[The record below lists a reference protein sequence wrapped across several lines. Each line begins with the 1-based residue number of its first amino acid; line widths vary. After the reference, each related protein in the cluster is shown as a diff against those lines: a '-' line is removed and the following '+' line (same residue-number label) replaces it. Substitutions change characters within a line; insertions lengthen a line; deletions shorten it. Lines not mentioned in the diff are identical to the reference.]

1 MAKAHLTRFKL
12 ALISL
17 CLFILLSSALST
29 QIVRADELPS
39 ITITSPGSNS
49 IQNGVFEIKAI
60 TTSSLSNPAKIGNLG
75 IRIVGLSGN
84 SNLLD
89 FPIRLD
95 GCGNDCYGRNDTEW
109 PPGQEGGPRTFYF
122 KPYNPFEA
130 NGKLLFHLDVTHMPY
145 QTYQVTLFTVNTDYS
160 RSVSKTIEFSH
171 KRAVIEKVNA
181 KIFCKTIES
190 IVGKDSHILC
200 TSNYDLPPVPISIE
214 YKVANSW
221 EKMSMAWTEVL
232 KGTSSQINAPNPNV
246 GTITMRVTSVGLKK
260 QLAPYRTNIEVN
272 PFISNEFIV
281 NTVAVPKP
289 KTDTSAPKSSSTQ
302 AKQGSA
308 KQIYLVAP
316 LWIGHTEK
324 SIRKYVFT
332 SKQKIFLSFTT
343 APGYTRSGNCRVQQ
357 NGIVVDQIPKAGT
370 KMKIGANGYVT
381 ISLFL
386 DC

>member
-1 MAKAHLTRFKL
+1 VAVAHLTRFKL

-17 CLFILLSSALST
+17 CLFILLSSAFST

-39 ITITSPGSNS
+39 ITITSPGSSS
-49 IQNGVFEIKAI
+49 IQNGSFEIKAI

-75 IRIVGLSGN
+75 IRIVGLSGY
-84 SNLLD
+84 SDLLD
-89 FPIRLD
+89 LSIQLD
-95 GCGNDCYGRNDTEW
+95 GCGNDCYGRDDTAW

-145 QTYQVTLFTVNTDYS
+145 QTYQVTLFTMNTDNF
-160 RSVSKTIEFSH
+160 RSVSKTIEFTR
-171 KRAVIEKVNA
+171 KRALIKTVDA
-181 KIFCKTIES
+181 KISCKTIES
-190 IVGKDSHILC
+190 IIGKDSYILC

-214 YKVANSW
+214 YKVSNSW
-221 EKMSMAWTEVL
+221 KKMSMAWTEHLEGV
-232 KGTSSQINAPNPNV
+232 SRQINAPNPNV

-260 QLAPYRTNIEVN
+260 QLDPYRTNIEVN

-289 KTDTSAPKSSSTQ
+289 KTDTSAPKSSSTE
-302 AKQGSA
+302 AKQKSA

-316 LWIGHTEK
+316 LWLGQTEK
-324 SIRKYVFT
+324 SIRKDVFT

-357 NGIVVDQIPKAGT
+357 DGVVVDQNPKPRT
-370 KMKIGANGYVT
+370 KMKVGANGYVT
-381 ISLFL
+381 IMLFL